1 MSQKN
6 TEALQQTNDYGFTTH
21 EDFEGLFSKMPKQY
35 ALLKATIEKDG
46 KILEPL
52 TVWDSENI
60 LIDGYTRLR
69 IHKELRLKEPPPT
82 RRLSFD
88 DKASAIAW
96 AIQNQ
101 FNRRNLN
108 AFQKAVYA
116 LDSKGSISKA
126 ARERKLAGVRLEP
139 NEGGDTLTILA
150 NIAGVT
156 RDTVYKVEFIMKA
169 SKADPANEELKKQ
182 IDALHKG
189 ETGVSINGVYEVLK
203 EAKSNEKGTDG
214 KKPKAKPSQKASSPE
229 IERKMNN
236 SISSLDRLEQSLSK
250 KHDRIYFYDKI
261 IKWAKAK
268 KSARTPKI
276 SKPQK

>member
-1 MSQKN
+1 MSEKN
-6 TEALQQTNDYGFTTH
+6 AEAPQQTNDYGFTTH

-69 IHKELRLKEPPPT
+69 IHKELRFKEPPPI

-88 DKASAIAW
+88 DKASTIAW

-116 LDSKGSISKA
+116 LDNKGSISKA
-126 ARERKLAGVRLEP
+126 AKARKLAGVRLEP
-139 NEGGDTLTILA
+139 NEGGDTLQLLA
-150 NIAGVT
+150 DLAGVT
-156 RDTVYKVEFIMKA
+156 RDALYKVEYILKA

-189 ETGVSINGVYEVLK
+189 ETGVSINGVYEALK
-203 EAKSNEKGTDG
+203 EAISNKKSTGD
-214 KKPKAKPSQKASSPE
+214 KKPKAKPIKKASSQA
-229 IERKMNN
+229 IEKKMNN
-236 SISSLDRLEQSLSK
+236 SISSLDRLEQNLSQK
-250 KHDRIYFYDKI
+250 NDRLYFYDRVI
-261 IKWAKAK
+261 NWAKAK
-268 KSARTPKI
+268 KQAKKPKKR
-276 SKPQK
+276 SSQ